1 MKVRFLSVAEAEL
14 DEAIAYYEDKESG
27 LGLRFFSEV
36 MSSVDRIVAY
46 PRAWPGISEN
56 CQRCRTKVFPY
67 GIVFQKRDEE
77 ILIVAIAA
85 LHREPNY
92 WKNRL

>member
-36 MSSVDRIVAY
+36 KSSVDRIVAY
-46 PRAWPGISEN
+46 PRAWPRISEN